1 MKHHA
6 RRGLKAVAALLVSG
20 MLAFSPLS
28 QALAASATYTVNAD
42 KVNIRKSPST
52 DAGIVKT
59 IRRGEE
65 VTLVSGSL
73 DGWLQVSYGSTIG
86 YVSSDYVTLSAF
98 SGSMVATVIGADK
111 LNIRASASPAGDGT
125 P

>member
-86 YVSSDYVTLSAF
+86 A
-98 SGSMVATVIGADK
+98 
-111 LNIRASASPAGDGT
+111 R
-125 P
+125 